1 MRVKEG
7 NVLQVTTNP
16 FTTEGMIRK
25 ILTEHIKEI
34 ERMYEFQKKKE
45 SYEDKFYY
53 LGKEYDVVG
62 TNEKEVRLG
71 TSKVFIP
78 KENVRDLSEVPQEIR
93 DRLKIV
99 PVQKVAEVLEK
110 TGVLEKKK
118 KGDKEDKEET

>member
-1 MRVKEG
+1 MK
-7 NVLQVTTNP
+7 
-16 FTTEGMIRK
+16 
-25 ILTEHIKEI
+25 
-34 ERMYEFQKKKE
+34 
-45 SYEDKFYY
+45 
-53 LGKEYDVVG
+53 
-62 TNEKEVRLG
+62 
-71 TSKVFIP
+71 KVFIP

>member
-45 SYEDKFYY
+45 LKSGE
-53 LGKEYDVVG
+53 
-62 TNEKEVRLG
+62 TEVSINGIKL
-71 TSKVFIP
+71 
-78 KENVRDLSEVPQEIR
+78 
-93 DRLKIV
+93 
-99 PVQKVAEVLEK
+99 
-110 TGVLEKKK
+110 
-118 KGDKEDKEET
+118 